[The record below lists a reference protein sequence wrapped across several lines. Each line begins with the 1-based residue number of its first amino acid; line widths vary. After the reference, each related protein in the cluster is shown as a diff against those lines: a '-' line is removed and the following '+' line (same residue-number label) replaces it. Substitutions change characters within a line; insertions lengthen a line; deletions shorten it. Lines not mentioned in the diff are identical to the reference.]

1 MKVTDKIL
9 NGEIENRLY
18 PFFWLIGPE
27 TYEDIESAMIRL
39 NDSGCTGVCIEPRD
53 YEGDFMTGWFDKIGF
68 ILKTAKRLGMKV
80 WIVDEDQRCPCGHVF
95 GLAAKDGSMKLRR
108 ENLVEMHADV
118 VGPCKKDFVVAYT
131 SYRRKCENQDRLIG
145 AFMYKRTDSA
155 QGIDI
160 NSAVEVTDRIKNGI
174 LSVDVPEGA
183 HRIFYVYRTHKYTEF
198 NNDDFIDFINRD
210 AVKLMVDN
218 LYEEYKRRYGEYFGN
233 TLVGFFSDE
242 PMIGSNYY
250 FNASLGAKSGY
261 DRRIGTPGQTI
272 PWSDDIMNE
281 LNARLGKDA
290 RYALPALWFYDGD
303 VSHTVWEDYMDILTD
318 LYRKNFVMQIGEW
331 CKKNGLLYSGHV
343 LEDNN
348 LHTRYG
354 NGPGHY
360 FRSQEGQS
368 IPGFDIVLHQ
378 LLPDHADCDYNGSA
392 SFQMNSA
399 FYHYVLAKL
408 TSSAAHTY
416 EEFEGRALG
425 EITIGYGW
433 AEGTRLAKWL
443 YDYSLVRGINYFIN
457 GAISPYFRDDMH
469 PPHFGAAGNREPQE
483 KGAAK
488 LFGYLN
494 RATNLLSGGAHIA
507 NAAILYNARTEWSNP
522 EGEYQLVEKPAKA
535 LYDRH
540 LDFDILSEDLL
551 TKVKVEDGKIKICRE
566 SFDALVVPYAK
577 YMSEKLQTE
586 IYALIEKG
594 ADVVFVDA
602 IPGNAKYSFKS
613 VALTSLADYF
623 FEMGYYDIK
632 MKEDHSVRHIHLKGA
647 DGDVYMFSNES
658 TLDTVSIAPVLKNKG
673 NCNIYDLLG
682 DAQYSYDCDGT
693 LRLTL
698 APYQS
703 LIVVFEEDRGFDKYV
718 DLSLIEGEDI
728 NSSYSVSLYGS
739 EAPDKVKES
748 FTLDSLTPISYSYP
762 DFSGRIE
769 YKATFDSLPSDKAYI
784 EIESVGENC
793 ELYLNGEYCGMR
805 ICPPYR
811 FDVSRA
817 IKEKTNEMTINVY
830 TTLGNSVKD
839 PVSMF
844 TAIEPTGAYGSIK
857 IKRT

>member
-1 MKVTDKIL
+1 MKDKL
-9 NGEIENRLY
+9 LGCEIGNRLY

-27 TYEDIESAMIRL
+27 TFDDIESAMIRL
-39 NDSGCTGVCIEPRD
+39 NDAGCTGICVEPRD
-53 YEGDFMTGWFDKIGF
+53 YEGDFMTTWWEKIGF

-80 WIVDEDQRCPCGHVF
+80 WIVDEDMRCPCGHVF
-95 GLAAKDGSMKLRR
+95 GLAAKDGDMKLRR

-131 SYRRKCENQDRLIG
+131 NYRRKCENQDKLIG
-145 AFMYKRTDSA
+145 AFLYKRTDSA

-183 HRIFYVYRTHKYTEF
+183 HRIFYIYRTHKYTEF

-210 AVKLMVDN
+210 AVKLLVDN
-218 LYEEYKRRYGEYFGN
+218 LYEEYKKRFGEYFQN
-233 TLVGFFSDE
+233 TFVGFFSDE

-261 DRRIGTPGQTI
+261 DRKIGTPGQTL
-272 PWSDDIMNE
+272 PWTDDIMNG

-290 RYALPALWFYDGD
+290 RYALPALWFYDKN
-303 VSHTVWEDYMDILTD
+303 VSHSLREDYMDILSD
-318 LYRKNFVMQIGEW
+318 LYRRNFVMQVGEW
-331 CKKNGLLYSGHV
+331 CKKNGMLYSGHV

-360 FRSQEGQS
+360 FRSQEGQTM
-368 IPGFDIVLHQ
+368 PGFDIVLHQ

-416 EEFEGRALG
+416 EEFDGKALG

-443 YDYSLVRGINYFIN
+443 YDYCLVRGINHFIN

-469 PPHFGAAGNREPQE
+469 PPHFGAKNNREPQE

-494 RATNLLSGGAHIA
+494 RATSLLCGAHIA
-507 NAAILYNARTEWSNP
+507 NALILYNARIEWSNL
-522 EGEYQLVEKPAKA
+522 EGEYQLVENAAKV

-540 LDFDILSEDLL
+540 IDFDILSEDLL
-551 TKVKVEDGKIKICRE
+551 DKVSVENGKICICRE
-566 SFDALVVPYAK
+566 KFDCLVVPYAK
-577 YMSEKLQTE
+577 YLSDDMQKK
-586 IYALIEKG
+586 INALIERG
-594 ADVVFVDA
+594 ADVVFCEA
-602 IPGNAKYSFKS
+602 IPENARYDFKAVPTAK
-613 VALTSLADYF
+613 VAEYF
-623 FEMGYYDIK
+623 ISCGYFDVL
-632 MKEDHSVRHIHLKGA
+632 MEENHLVRHLHLRNG
-647 DGDVYMFSNES
+647 DSDVYMISNES
-658 TLDTVSIAPVLKNKG
+658 TLSTERISMSIGKKG
-673 NCNIYDLLG
+673 NCNIYDLLA
-682 DAQYSYDCDGT
+682 DTAYLYECDGT
-693 LRLTL
+693 LELTL
-698 APYQS
+698 SPYQS
-703 LIVVFEEDRGFDKYV
+703 LIVVFEDDKGFEKY
-718 DLSLIEGEDI
+718 DDLRNTSECELSLDFDVTLYSSED
-728 NSSYSVSLYGS
+728 SECVYAKQTMRSL
-739 EAPDKVKES
+739 V
-748 FTLDSLTPISYSYP
+748 PISSLYP

-769 YKATFDSLPSDKAYI
+769 YEAGFDAPKARKCYL
-784 EIESVGENC
+784 EIESVGENA
-793 ELYLNGEYCGMR
+793 ELYVNDKYCGMR

-811 FDVSRA
+811 FDVTDA
-817 IKEKTNEMTINVY
+817 LKEKDNKMTIKVY

-844 TAIEPTGAYGSIK
+844 TAIEPTGAFGSVK
-857 IKRT
+857 LKTL

>member
-1 MKVTDKIL
+1 MKVTEKIL
-9 NGEIENRLY
+9 KGEIENRLY

-27 TYEDIESAMIRL
+27 TFDDIEKAMIRL
-39 NDSGCTGVCIEPRD
+39 NDAGCTGVCIEPRD
-53 YEGDFMTGWFDKIGF
+53 YEGDFMTTWWEKIGF

-80 WIVDEDQRCPCGHVF
+80 WIVDEDYRCPCGHVF
-95 GLAAKDGSMKLRR
+95 GLAAKDGDMKLRR
-108 ENLVEMHADV
+108 ENLVEMHADI

-160 NSAVEVTDRIKNGI
+160 NSAVEVTDKIKNGI
-174 LSVDVPEGA
+174 LSVDVPQGP

-218 LYEEYKRRYGEYFGN
+218 LYEEYKRCYGEYFGN

-250 FNASLGAKSGY
+250 YNASLGAKSGY

-272 PWSDDIMNE
+272 PWTDEIMSMLSD
-281 LNARLGKDA
+281 RLGKDA
-290 RYALPALWFYDGD
+290 RYALPSLWYYDKA
-303 VSHTVWEDYMDILTD
+303 VSHKLWEDYMDILSD

-331 CKKNGLLYSGHV
+331 CKKNGLEYSGHV

-360 FRSQEGQS
+360 FRSQQGQT

-378 LLPDHADCDYNGSA
+378 LLPDHSDCDYNGSA
-392 SFQMNSA
+392 SYQMNSA

-408 TSSAAHTY
+408 TSSAGHTY
-416 EEFEGRALG
+416 EEFGGRALG

-469 PPHFGAAGNREPQE
+469 PPHFGATGGKEPQE

-540 LDFDILSEDLL
+540 IDFDILSEDLL
-551 TKVKVEDGKIKICRE
+551 CKVSVEDGKIKICKE
-566 SFDALVVPYAK
+566 SFDALVIPYARYISK
-577 YMSEKLQTE
+577 KMQTE
-586 IYALIEKG
+586 IYSLIERG
-594 ADVVFVDA
+594 ADVIFVDGV
-602 IPGNAKYSFKS
+602 PENAEYGFKF
-613 VALTSLADYF
+613 VALASLADYF
-623 FEMGYYDIK
+623 FDNGYFDID
-632 MKEDHSVRHIHLKGA
+632 MAENHFVRHIHFKRE

-658 TLDTVSIAPVLKNKG
+658 TLDTLTVSAKLKNKG

-682 DAQYSYDCDGT
+682 DAKYSYSCDGV
-693 LRLTL
+693 LDLTL

-703 LIVVFEEDRGFDKYV
+703 LIVVFEEDRGFDKYI
-718 DLSLIEGEDI
+718 DLSAIEGEEIKCDFSVDLYPSDTPDI
-728 NSSYSVSLYGS
+728 I
-739 EAPDKVKES
+739 KES
-748 FTLDSLTPISYSYP
+748 FTLDTLVPISSLYP

-769 YKATFDSLPSDKAYI
+769 YNATFDAVADKKAYI
-784 EIESVGENC
+784 EIENVGENC
-793 ELYLNGEYCGMR
+793 ELFLNGISCGMR

-811 FDVSRA
+811 FDVSKA
-817 IKEKTNEMTINVY
+817 IKEKANEMTIKVY

-844 TAIEPTGAYGSIK
+844 TAIEPTGAWGKIK
-857 IKRT
+857 IKVV